1 MEVFMTLITSL
12 YNVEK
17 Y

>member
-1 MEVFMTLITSL
+1 MVFNSDL